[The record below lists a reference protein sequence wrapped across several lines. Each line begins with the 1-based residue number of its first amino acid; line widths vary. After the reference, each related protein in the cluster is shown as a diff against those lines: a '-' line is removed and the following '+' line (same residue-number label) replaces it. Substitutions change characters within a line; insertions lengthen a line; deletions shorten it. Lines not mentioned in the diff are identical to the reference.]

1 MLLWTIVISAFKS
14 LWANKLRSLLAM
26 LGIIIGVGAVIAMIA
41 LGSGVQAQVSA
52 QFAALGTNLLVIR
65 PAQRQSGG
73 VFSGTQQTLTVE
85 DAVALAQLQNVEC
98 TSPVVSTNAQVKYME
113 RNTGTQILGVAIT
126 YFDIQK
132 FDVDRGRLFTEGE
145 TDGVSKVAVLGANA
159 ATKLFDTA
167 PGIGEVVKIK
177 GINFVVVG
185 VLKAKGDQ
193 AGFNVD
199 DQVFIPYT
207 TGMKSLLGVDYLR
220 EVDVLVAD
228 GGDINAVSGQ
238 PANTGF
244 GGPGRGGPGGPGG
257 GFGQNGGTVHRV
269 PPPEN
274 SLTSLLRKRHK
285 LGDLTVADDFTVQN
299 RADILKRASDTIFQ
313 FRLLLG
319 GIAAISLLVGG
330 IGIMNIMLVTVTERT
345 REIGTRKAIGAK
357 NSDVLL
363 QFLVESVVMSGLGG
377 ALGTLAGVLMAQL
390 VKVIPMFASSPP
402 IIQVWVIFLSIGV
415 AGGVG
420 VFFGLYPAYRAS
432 MLDPIDALRYE

>member
-1 MLLWTIVISAFKS
+1 MLIWTIIISAFKS

-41 LGSGVQAQVSA
+41 LGAGVQAQVSA
-52 QFAALGTNLLVIR
+52 QFSALGTNLLVVR

-73 VFSGTQQTLTVE
+73 VFSGTNQNLSVD
-85 DAVALAQLQNVEC
+85 DAMALAKLPDVDC
-98 TSPVVSTNAQVKYME
+98 TSPVVQTNAQVKFME
-113 RNTGTQILGVAIT
+113 RNSPTQVLGVAVT

-132 FDVDRGRLFTEGE
+132 FEVDRGRLFSEVE
-145 TDGVSKVAVLGANA
+145 CDGVTKVAVLGSNA
-159 ATKLFDTA
+159 ATKLFDTSS
-167 PGIGEVVKIK
+167 GIGQVIKVK
-177 GINFVVVG
+177 GINFLVVG
-185 VLKAKGDQ
+185 VLKSKGDQ

-199 DQVFIPYT
+199 DQVFIPYS
-207 TGMKSLLGVDYLR
+207 TGMKILLGVDYLR
-220 EVDVLVAD
+220 EIDVLVVE

-238 PANTGF
+238 PPVTGF
-244 GGPGRGGPGGPGG
+244 GGPGGGRGGPGGFGQGG
-257 GFGQNGGTVHRV
+257 GTQHKF

-285 LGDLTVADDFTVQN
+285 LSDLAVADDFTVQN
-299 RADILKRASDTIFQ
+299 RADILKRASETITQ

-319 GIAAISLLVGG
+319 GIAAISLIVGG

-345 REIGTRKAIGAK
+345 KEIGTRKAIGAK

-377 ALGTLAGVLMAQL
+377 ALGTLAGILMAQG
-390 VKVIPMFASSPP
+390 VKVIPMFANSPP
-402 IIQVWVIFLSIGV
+402 VIQVWVIFLSIGV

-420 VFFGLYPAYRAS
+420 IFFGLYPAYRAS
-432 MLDPIDALRYE
+432 LLDPIEALRYE

>member
-1 MLLWTIVISAFKS
+1 MLIWTIIISAFKS

-41 LGSGVQAQVSA
+41 LGAGVQAQVSA
-52 QFAALGTNLLVIR
+52 QFQAMGTNLLAIR

-73 VFSGTQQTLTVE
+73 VFSGTFQTLTVD
-85 DAVALAQLQNVEC
+85 DAFAISQLPQVKC
-98 TSPVVSTNAQVKYME
+98 ASPVVSTRAQVKYME

-132 FDVDRGRLFTEGE
+132 FALDHGRLFSETETEG
-145 TDGVSKVAVLGANA
+145 VAKVAVLGNNA

-167 PGIGEVVKIK
+167 PGVGETIKIK
-177 GINFVVVG
+177 GINFSVVG
-185 VLKAKGDQ
+185 VLVAKGD

-207 TGMKSLLGVDYLR
+207 TGMKDLQGVDYLS
-220 EVDVLVAD
+220 EIDVLVAD

-238 PANTGF
+238 PAADFGPGR
-244 GGPGRGGPGGPGG
+244 GGPGRGGPGGFGG
-257 GFGQNGGTVHRV
+257 SGGTVHKV
-269 PPPEN
+269 PPPAD
-274 SLTSLLRKRHK
+274 SLTALLRKRHK
-285 LGDLTVADDFTVQN
+285 LADLSVADDFSVQN
-299 RADILKRASDTIFQ
+299 RADLLARFSDTITQ

-319 GIAAISLLVGG
+319 GIAAISLIVGG

-377 ALGTLAGVLMAQL
+377 ALGTVAGVGMSKI
-390 VKVIPMFASSPP
+390 VKVIPMFANSPP
-402 IIQVWVIFLSIGV
+402 VIQVWVIFLSIGV

-420 VFFGLYPAYRAS
+420 IFFGLYPAYRAS
-432 MLDPIDALRYE
+432 MLDPIEALRYE